1 MTTAA
6 PPSPQMQPVY
16 DWIDAHADECI
27 ADLQAFVQRPS
38 ISAQN
43 IGLRETAG
51 WLRDLMHRDGLPAE
65 FHELD
70 QGPPVVFGHLP
81 AKRPAKTILCYAH
94 YDVQPPEPI
103 EAWTH
108 GGPW

>member
-1 MTTAA
+1 MNIATK
-6 PPSPQMQPVY
+6 PSAEMQAVY

-43 IGLRETAG
+43 IGLRETAE

-70 QGPPVVFGHLP
+70 ARPPSGLRPP
-81 AKRPAKTILCYAH
+81 ASEDPRQDDPLLRPL
-94 YDVQPPEPI
+94 
-103 EAWTH
+103 
-108 GGPW
+108 